1 MMPALHRSNKKQETR
16 ILAGVIMTQLPT
28 YLNRLVRATSDQAR
42 ACHIERRTEY
52 TGLRVERTWL
62 WYVFHILERR
72 PSRIVPERHGT
83 IIGCCS
89 RSLFSKAS
97 GPRVQTKEMRTT
109 REKDSLRV
117 DR

>member
-1 MMPALHRSNKKQETR
+1 MNFSRRHY
-16 ILAGVIMTQLPT
+16 LAQLLA
-28 YLNRLVRATSDQAR
+28 YLNRLVRAARNQAR
-42 ACHIERRTEY
+42 ARHIERRTEY

-89 RSLFSKAS
+89 RSSFSKAS
-97 GPRVQTKEMRTT
+97 GPRVQTKEMRTA